1 MTFQLYRN
9 PNYLQMKCLFA
20 TFKNHF
26 TAAWTFDHKGVE
38 NFLASIKFLRKIW
51 SYLLGHFKV
60 RFEKIFHKLVVWS
73 LWFSIHNQSH
83 TLKTHEP
90 RKNESNLSKYVL
102 HFVGVYNFTNTIIL
116 RRHQNF
122 SQEKWGLIIVPICRN
137 GDNPNW

>member
-1 MTFQLYRN
+1 MKFQLYRN
-9 PNYLQMKCLFA
+9 PNYLQMMCLFA

-73 LWFSIHNQSH
+73 LWFSVHNQSH
-83 TLKTHEP
+83 ILKTHEP

-102 HFVGVYNFTNTIIL
+102 HFVGVYKHLYFEAPSKI
-116 RRHQNF
+116 F
-122 SQEKWGLIIVPICRN
+122 SRKMRLN
-137 GDNPNW
+137 YSAHL